1 MEGYQIV
8 HKVVLFDDG
17 PKMCI
22 VFLKL
27 LNEKDPSDIR
37 FKAGVVDK
45 RNPELVDVEDLNE
58 VKNNNLEVASGALDM
73 FLLKADYDETDLL
86 GEDQV
91 AIKID
96 Q

>member
-8 HKVVLFDDG
+8 HKVVIFDEN
-17 PKMCI
+17 PKMCM

-27 LNEKDPSDIR
+27 LNETDLTDVR
-37 FKAGVVDK
+37 FMAGIVCK
-45 RNPELVDVEDLNE
+45 NHPELVDVEDLRHVRDNGVE
-58 VKNNNLEVASGALDM
+58 LADGALDM
-73 FLLKADYDETDLL
+73 FLLKKDFEESDLI